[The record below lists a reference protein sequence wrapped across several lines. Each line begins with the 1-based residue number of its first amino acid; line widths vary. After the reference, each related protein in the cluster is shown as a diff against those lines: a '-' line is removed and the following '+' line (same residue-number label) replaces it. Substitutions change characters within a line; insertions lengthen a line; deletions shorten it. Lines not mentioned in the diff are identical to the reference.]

1 MWSATESIGA
11 ADLRRWLEIL
21 DNGER
26 AQAGRFWVELDRREY
41 IAAHA
46 LLRSMLTYY
55 ADQPP
60 EAWRFAT
67 DEYGKPN
74 FAPRSGNPELQFNLA
89 HTRGL
94 VAAAITLRGDI
105 GVDVEKITAEVR
117 SSRCAGVLRAGGAE
131 TAGRSFRSG
140 LAYMVLSLV
149 DAQGSLHKG
158 DRHGS
163 KHLASII
170 CLRVR
175 SNPDHLCGGFRR
187 PCGPLA
193 FHDPADH
200 RAAHSLSGGAPT
212 EWRRRSGDF
221 RAPLLRSV
229 SSRGSEGPRQ
239 GLNEQHEAWSVLGA

>member
-1 MWSATESIGA
+1 MLASDEISVWWLATESIGA

-74 FAPRSGNPELQFNLA
+74 FASRSGNPELQFNLA

-105 GVDVEKITAEVR
+105 GVDVEKIDRRKSDLAVAQAFFAPAELKLLQEVSEADWPTWFFR
-117 SSRCAGVLRAGGAE
+117 LWTLKEAYIKAIGTGVSTSLQSFAFAFDPIRITFAAG
-131 TAGRSFRSG
+131 SG
-140 LAYMVLSLV
+140 
-149 DAQGSLHKG
+149 
-158 DRHGS
+158 
-163 KHLASII
+163 
-170 CLRVR
+170 
-175 SNPDHLCGGFRR
+175 DH
-187 PCGPLA
+187 
-193 FHDPADH
+193 ADH
-200 RAAHSLSGGAPT
+200 WHFTILPTTGQHILSVAAHRPSGGAVRVIP
-212 EWRRRSGDF
+212 
-221 RAPLLRSV
+221 RAV
-229 SSRGSEGPRQ
+229 TAQ
-239 GLNEQHEAWSVLGA
+239 CF